1 MRKKMRSICS
11 VLVFSLFI
19 SIIFAVSVSAEEM
32 GTWDAASEDGTI
44 ILQDQM
50 PSDDAS
56 LPATEEPVAD
66 TDDLYVGDG
75 ELSEDSVDFEPVAEE
90 PEGDSEDEGNTQ
102 PESKTTGEGEDE
114 LPEATV
120 DFEPN
125 EESSEENFE
134 VVDNKDDIRNI
145 LPESETKN
153 TIEIIVKNCGENSGA
168 LVIAP
173 VEGWM
178 EGTNTFTVS
187 CSVPCVVLVSY
198 DSGETYIRLPAQVM
212 DGGYGFTVENL
223 AQDAILTVLVL
234 GDSNGDGCFTNAD
247 ITRICSVYSGKAS
260 LDTLQGFACDVNG
273 DGRFTNA
280 DVTMIRAAY
289 ANMAALDW

>member
-1 MRKKMRSICS
+1 MRKKMRSIFS

-50 PSDDAS
+50 LSDDAS

-75 ELSEDSVDFEPVAEE
+75 ELSEDSVDFESVAEE

-102 PESKTTGEGEDE
+102 PES
-114 LPEATV
+114 
-120 DFEPN
+120 
-125 EESSEENFE
+125 
-134 VVDNKDDIRNI
+134 
-145 LPESETKN
+145 ETKK

-212 DGGYGFTVENL
+212 DSGYGFTVENL

-260 LDTLQGFACDVNG
+260 LDTLQGFACDING